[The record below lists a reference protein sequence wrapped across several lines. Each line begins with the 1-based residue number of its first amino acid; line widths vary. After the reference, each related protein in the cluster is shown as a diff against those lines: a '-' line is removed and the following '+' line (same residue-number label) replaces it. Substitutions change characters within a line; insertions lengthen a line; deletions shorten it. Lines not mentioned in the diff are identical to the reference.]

1 MKVPHFYVRYYC
13 EKEKNV
19 KYCAGQ
25 LKYLIAIKELKEKG
39 GRIRCVSISEHLG
52 VSRPSVSKMLRC
64 LVESGLVR
72 EDFCTS
78 VELTEKGEEVINE
91 IYSGYAEVYFFFKR
105 ILRLSSDEAREQAQ
119 LFVTQFPK
127 LTTERLSEVVSYDFG
142 GPVPI

>member
-91 IYSGYAEVYFFFKR
+91 IYSGYAESIHYTRFYVLYFDFR
-105 ILRLSSDEAREQAQ
+105 SASGVLYSS
-119 LFVTQFPK
+119 L
-127 LTTERLSEVVSYDFG
+127 
-142 GPVPI
+142 